1 MNPEGKPDTMPG
13 QPVQTVAGVIEAD
26 PVDVWDSLLATV
38 GSEMSSTGAV
48 IEADAEHKVLTVS
61 GHWWFRGEYA
71 VSRHEPGSLIV
82 YSMFNVAPA
91 FTRWLVPLVARRA
104 LRASARPMVG
114 RQLAAIASPLGVRG
128 YLTS

>member
-1 MNPEGKPDTMPG
+1 MPG
-13 QPVQTVAGVIEAD
+13 QPVQTVAGVIEAE
-26 PVDVWDSLLATV
+26 PADVWDSLLATI
-38 GSEMSSTGAV
+38 GSEMSSAGAV
-48 IEADAEHKVLTVS
+48 IHADAERRVLTVS
-61 GHWWFRGEYA
+61 GHWWFQGEYA
-71 VSRHEPGSLIV
+71 VSGHEPGSMIV

-91 FTRWLVPLVARRA
+91 LTKWLVPLVARRA

>member
-1 MNPEGKPDTMPG
+1 MSKERPDTMPG
-13 QPVQTVAGVIEAD
+13 QPVQTVTGVVEAD
-26 PVDVWDSLLATV
+26 PADVWDALLATV
-38 GSEMSSTGAV
+38 GSEISSTGAV
-48 IEADAEHKVLTVS
+48 IQADAERRVLTVS

-71 VSRHEPGSLIV
+71 VSGHESGSLIV
-82 YSMFNVAPA
+82 YRVFNVARA
-91 FTRWLVPLVARRA
+91 LARWLVPLVARRA

>member
-1 MNPEGKPDTMPG
+1 MPG
-13 QPVQTVAGVIEAD
+13 EPVQTAAGVIEAD
-26 PVDVWDSLLATV
+26 PADVWDALLATV
-38 GSEMSSTGAV
+38 GSEMSSAGAV
-48 IEADAEHKVLTVS
+48 IEADAERRVLAVS

-71 VSRHEPGSLIV
+71 VSPHEPGSLIV
-82 YSMFNVAPA
+82 YSMFNTAPA
-91 FTRWLVPLVARRA
+91 LTRWLVPLVARRA

>member
-1 MNPEGKPDTMPG
+1 MPG
-13 QPVQTVAGVIEAD
+13 QPVQTVAGVIEAE
-26 PVDVWDSLLATV
+26 PADVWDSLLATI
-38 GSEMSSTGAV
+38 GSEMSSGGAA
-48 IEADAEHKVLTVS
+48 IQADAEHRVLTVS
-61 GHWWFRGEYA
+61 GHWWFQGEYT
-71 VSRHEPGSLIV
+71 VSGHEPGSLIV

-91 FTRWLVPLVARRA
+91 LTRWLVPLVARRA

>member
-1 MNPEGKPDTMPG
+1 MSQEGKPDTAPG
-13 QPVQTVAGVIEAD
+13 QPVQTVAGVVEAD
-26 PVDVWDSLLATV
+26 PAEVWDALLATIGPELSSA
-38 GSEMSSTGAV
+38 GSV
-48 IEADAEHKVLTVS
+48 FRADSERRVLTIS

-71 VSRHEPGSLIV
+71 VSSYEPGSMIV

-104 LRASARPMVG
+104 LRTSARPMIG
-114 RQLAAIASPLGVRG
+114 RQLHAIASPLGVRG

>member
-1 MNPEGKPDTMPG
+1 MSPEGKTDTTPG
-13 QPVQTVAGVIEAD
+13 QPVQTVAGVVEAD
-26 PVDVWDSLLATV
+26 PAEVWDALLATV
-38 GSEMSSTGAV
+38 RPELSSAGSV
-48 IEADAEHKVLTVS
+48 IQADSERRVLTIS

-71 VSRHEPGSLIV
+71 VSSYEPGSMIV

-91 FTRWLVPLVARRA
+91 LTRWLVPLVARRA
-104 LRASARPMVG
+104 LRDSARPMVG

>member
-26 PVDVWDSLLATV
+26 PAEVWDALLATV
-38 GSEMSSTGAV
+38 GSEMSSGGAV
-48 IEADAEHKVLTVS
+48 IQADADRRVLTVS

-71 VSRHEPGSLIV
+71 VSRYEPGSLIV
-82 YSMFNVAPA
+82 YSMFNAAPA